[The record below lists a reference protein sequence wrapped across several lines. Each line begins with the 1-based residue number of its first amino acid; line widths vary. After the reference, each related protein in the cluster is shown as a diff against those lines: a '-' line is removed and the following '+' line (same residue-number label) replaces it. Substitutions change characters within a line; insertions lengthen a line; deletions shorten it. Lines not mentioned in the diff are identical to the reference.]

1 MKLLVATGNQH
12 KLREISQILTPLGIE
27 IMGSKEVGGIP
38 DVIEDGT
45 TFYENAAKKAQEVA
59 QAKGVFCLA
68 DDSGLMVDALNGLPG
83 VYSARYAGEHG
94 NDAANRLKLLEVM
107 KKESNRK
114 ARFACAIAIAAPD
127 GTIVASSY
135 GEVLGKI
142 IDQERGNGG
151 FGYDPIFVPDG
162 FDQTFAEL
170 SEEIKN
176 SLSHRFNALNQLVEN
191 QQLKEI
197 TSY

>member
-12 KLREISQILTPLGIE
+12 KLREISQILSPLGIE
-27 IMGSKEVGGIP
+27 ILGSKDVGGIP

-45 TFYENAAKKAQEVA
+45 TFYENAAKKAKEVA
-59 QAKGVFCLA
+59 LAKQMYCLA
-68 DDSGLMVDALNGLPG
+68 DDSGLMVDALHGLPG

-94 NDAANRLKLLEVM
+94 NDAANRLKLLDVLKSET
-107 KKESNRK
+107 NRN
-114 ARFACAIAIAAPD
+114 ARFACAIAIAD
-127 GTIVASSY
+127 SNGTIIASSY

-162 FDQTFAEL
+162 FEQTFAEL
-170 SEEIKN
+170 SEETKN
-176 SLSHRFNALNQLVEN
+176 TLSHRFNALNQLVEN
-191 QQLKEI
+191 QQLNKI
-197 TSY
+197 TSR

>member
-12 KLREISQILTPLGIE
+12 KLREISQILSPLGIE
-27 IMGSKEVGGIP
+27 ILGSKDVGGIP

-45 TFYENAAKKAQEVA
+45 TFYENAAKKAKEVA
-59 QAKGVFCLA
+59 LAKQIYCLA
-68 DDSGLMVDALNGLPG
+68 DDSGLMVDALHGLPG

-94 NDAANRLKLLEVM
+94 NDAANRLKLLDVLKSET
-107 KKESNRK
+107 NRN
-114 ARFACAIAIAAPD
+114 ARFACAIAIAD
-127 GTIVASSY
+127 SNGTIIASSY

-162 FDQTFAEL
+162 FEQTFAEL
-170 SEEIKN
+170 SEETKN
-176 SLSHRFNALNQLVEN
+176 TLSHRFNALNQLVEN
-191 QQLKEI
+191 QQLNKI
-197 TSY
+197 TSR